1 MPGKIKQG
9 QSIFIPF
16 RNGMSISDSQ
26 NKTRMYMSK
35 EKFKASFPAFRL
47 GTEDIE
53 LLEYAPVRKGR
64 WEWFEEWLPSTPD
77 HPRECYDCGWCCS
90 ECKNALEDMV
100 GGYWDNPDEKPELN
114 FCPNCGADMRW

>member
-1 MPGKIKQG
+1 MMPGKIKQG

-26 NKTRMYMSK
+26 NKARMYMSV

-53 LLEYAPVRKGR
+53 LVEYAPVRQGR
-64 WEWFEEWLPSTPD
+64 WIDRMVRDWA
-77 HPRECYDCGWCCS
+77 CS
-90 ECKNALEDMV
+90 EC
-100 GGYWDNPDEKPELN
+100 GGLIQKVRNVDGYCYDDKPNYCPD
-114 FCPNCGADMRW
+114 CGCKMEG